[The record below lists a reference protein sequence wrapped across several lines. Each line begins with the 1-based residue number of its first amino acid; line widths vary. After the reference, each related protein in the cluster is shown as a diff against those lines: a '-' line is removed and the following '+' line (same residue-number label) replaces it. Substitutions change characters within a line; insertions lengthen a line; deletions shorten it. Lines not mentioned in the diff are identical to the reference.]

1 MSNINELFNSAKTTI
16 EQRAK
21 NLKNSPT
28 YREFTQKFIVALG
41 NTVLNEFSGIDIE
54 LKARVKSDTS
64 IINKIE
70 KNSSYY
76 ARKQSQ
82 SDILIDIN
90 NFSLFDIYGGKLV
103 VLNVSDDFKSKHLSI
118 DGFIKK
124 RQKYLISAEKA
135 REAANPNDLQSLE
148 MSRLS
153 SIIFQEI
160 DAMCQRYVSDA
171 ICKFIMDDATLRNK
185 FGIYSLDSRYR
196 DYNMSNEYIAKHIT
210 LGSSKLPGWYLE
222 LQFKSLSD
230 YEIARTGEA
239 AHITRSGKNIEI
251 PNSLDDVDFSSI
263 PEYIIYAKKD
273 TLYIPSIKECIF
285 HYLEPAFYQRKANAK
300 DPRILK
306 SLFKDFSADDGGIF
320 REFEELP

>member
-1 MSNINELFNSAKTTI
+1 MSNINDLFNSAKTTI

-54 LKARVKSDTS
+54 LKARVKSDRS
-64 IINKIE
+64 IKNKIE
-70 KNSSYY
+70 KNSNDY

-90 NFSLFDIYGGKLV
+90 NYSIFDIYGGKFV
-103 VLNVSDDFKSKHLSI
+103 VLNVSDDFKSKHLSM

-124 RQKYLISAEKA
+124 RQKSLILAEKA
-135 REAANPNDLQSLE
+135 KEKANPNDLQSLE
-148 MSRLS
+148 ISRLN

-171 ICKFIMDDATLRNK
+171 ICKFILEDITLRNK
-185 FGIYSLDSRYR
+185 FGIFSLDSRYR

-222 LQFKSLSD
+222 LQFKSLID

-239 AHITRSGKNIEI
+239 AHINRDGKNIEI
-251 PNSLDDVDFSSI
+251 PNSLDEVDFSSI
-263 PEYIIYAKKD
+263 PEYLIYAKKD
-273 TLYIPSIKECIF
+273 TLYIPSKKECVF
-285 HYLEPAFYQRKANAK
+285 HYLEPAFYQKKADSK
-300 DPRILK
+300 DPIILTE
-306 SLFKDFSADDGGIF
+306 LFKTFSEDDNGTFRIF
-320 REFEELP
+320 